1 VHTQPRLSGAA
12 GARAAAASA
21 ASAGAAGATTGGAGA
36 VAVRGVGPQLA
47 GRLARLGVHT
57 QSDLLFIL
65 PLRYEDRTRVVPIGA
80 LQAGTRAVVEGEV
93 LLAEVVFRRR
103 RQLMVRL
110 GDGTGTLTLRFFYFS
125 NAQRAGLARGTRLR
139 CHGEVRRGPLGL
151 EIVHPEYRGVGA
163 SGEALPQTLTPIYPA
178 TEGITQGRL
187 RGLVRRA
194 FDVTAATALVDYLP
208 RELRAQMKLPELRMA
223 LEFLHQ
229 PPVGTELAT
238 LAAGAHPAQRRLAL
252 EELLAHQLSLMALRR
267 ATKADNALALKGGA
281 VLQQRFMAQLPF
293 RFTAAQARVLGEI
306 NADLALAQPMT
317 RLVQGDVGCGKTAV
331 AAAAAAL
338 AIGARAQV
346 ALMAPTELLAE
357 QHARTLTQWFKPL
370 DIPVALVTG
379 SMNAR
384 ARRTALA
391 GLAAGQLP
399 LVVGTHALFQE
410 SVEFHSLALAII
422 DEQHRFGVEQRL
434 LLRQKGREHMP
445 HQLIM
450 TATPI
455 PRTLAMTAYADLD
468 VSLIDE
474 LPPGRTPVRTVVV
487 PEERRAEI
495 VARIDETCRAGGQ
508 AYWVCALIEESEELR
523 CQAAEESAAAL
534 TEALPGVRVG
544 LVHGR
549 LAPTRKEA
557 VMHAFTRGDIQLLV
571 ATTVIEVGVDVP
583 NASVMV
589 IDNAERMGLAQ
600 LHQLRG
606 RVGRGAQA
614 SSCVLLYRA
623 PLSELARARLKVLRE
638 SNDGF
643 EIARRDLELR
653 GPGELLGTRQTGLA
667 QLRVADLVR
676 DADLL
681 PQVRAAAERLQR
693 EQPQACLGLIARWV
707 GAGEQYG
714 RVG

>member
-1 VHTQPRLSGAA
+1 
-12 GARAAAASA
+12 
-21 ASAGAAGATTGGAGA
+21 
-36 VAVRGVGPQLA
+36 VAPLLA
-47 GRLARLGVHT
+47 QRLARLGAH
-57 QSDLLFIL
+57 SLHDLLFVL
-65 PLRYEDRTRVVPIGA
+65 PLRYEDRTRIVPIGA
-80 LQAGTRAVVEGEV
+80 LQPGMRAVVEGEV
-93 LLAEVVFRRR
+93 LLAEVAFRRR
-103 RQLMVRL
+103 RQLLVRL
-110 GDGTGTLTLRFFYFS
+110 GDGTGTLLLRFFHFS
-125 NAQRAGLARGTRLR
+125 GAQRAGLARGTRLR

-151 EIVHPEYRGVGA
+151 EMVHPEYRGIGA
-163 SGEALPQTLTPIYPA
+163 AGAALAQTLTPIYPA
-178 TEGITQGRL
+178 TAGLTQGRL
-187 RGLVRRA
+187 RSLVQRA
-194 FDVTAATALVDYLP
+194 FAEPGALPDYLP
-208 RELRAQMKLPELRMA
+208 RELRDELQLPELRAA

-252 EELLAHQLSLMALRR
+252 EELLAHQLSLMALRQ
-267 ATKADNALALKGGA
+267 ATKANSAHGLHDAGR
-281 VLQQRFMAQLPF
+281 LQERLLAQLPF
-293 RFTAAQARVLGEI
+293 RFTPAQQRVLAEI

-338 AIGARAQV
+338 AIGAGTQA

-357 QHARTLTQWFKPL
+357 QHARTLAQWFGPL
-370 DIPVALVTG
+370 GIEVALVTG
-379 SMNAR
+379 SQSAR

-391 GLAAGQLP
+391 AIAAGSLP

-410 SVEFHSLALAII
+410 QVEFGALALAII
-422 DEQHRFGVEQRL
+422 DEQHRFGVQQRL
-434 LLRQKGREHMP
+434 QLREKGGGRMP

-468 VSLIDE
+468 ISVIDE

-487 PEERRAEI
+487 PEERRPEI
-495 VARIDETCRAGGQ
+495 VARIEETCRGGGQ
-508 AYWVCALIEESEELR
+508 VYWVCALIEESEELR

-534 TEALPGVRVG
+534 SEALPQLRVG

-549 LAPTRKEA
+549 LRSAQKEA
-557 VMHAFTRGDIQLLV
+557 VMHAFSAGQIQLLV

-583 NASVMV
+583 NATVMV

-606 RVGRGAQA
+606 RVGRGAQT

-623 PLSELARARLKVLRE
+623 PLSAMARERLAVLRAT
-638 SNDGF
+638 NDGF

-681 PQVRAAAERLQR
+681 PQVRACASRLQR
-693 EQPQACLGLIARWV
+693 EQPQACERLVARWI